1 MEPPPFF
8 IHGRNGMRT
17 AVDKSVRTLIIIWLC
32 WAALVVL
39 FQKFAAARVDLQ
51 YPDNVL
57 EWTGAETMPGAH
69 NGQPYLLEPFLNQ
82 QVAYDSEFYLSI
94 AVAGYDDPSL
104 RAVWTDPKNP
114 APIWDTYPQ
123 AFAIPNQL
131 AGGRPYGIPENF
143 KGYSLNY
150 AFFPFYPLMIRIF
163 SVPLSIFRLNPI
175 ATATLAGV
183 FLSLLGAL
191 GAMLAL
197 YELTRDALE
206 KTGAI
211 RTAFYLIAFPT
222 GFFLAMVHTEGL
234 FVGLAFGSLAL
245 LKRKQWLGA
254 SILAACATW
263 TRAVGGALIV
273 PLAIAWLAE
282 ALPSIRSLLGAGQ
295 KSEAAPAKPRWDL
308 LWKGVL
314 ALSPLLAFGVW
325 YLLLGE
331 QFRAVEAAFFSRG
344 ALAVERSW
352 AAWVDTFLSLFSAAK
367 LRLATNIGYGLILFT
382 VLLAC
387 RAFFRDW
394 MEKHLPRIVATI
406 SNILLIAFGAALIY
420 YWWTS
425 TSMEMRSVYYM
436 VEIGATIL
444 AVAACAYTVRS
455 EPGLALFSLMVVI
468 LSFFSGC
475 AQGMHRYILTAPATF
490 IMLGHLGSRDEAF
503 DRSWTIA
510 SLLLMG
516 LFALLF
522 GSNFWVG

>member
-1 MEPPPFF
+1 
-8 IHGRNGMRT
+8 MRV
-17 AVDKSVRTLIIIWLC
+17 ALEKPIRTILIIWLC
-32 WAALVVL
+32 WAVLVVL
-39 FQKFAAARVDLQ
+39 FQKVAAARVELQ
-51 YPDNVL
+51 YPDDVL
-57 EWTGAETMPGAH
+57 IWTGAETMPGAH
-69 NGQPYLLEPFLNQ
+69 NSQPYLLEPFLNQ

-104 RAVWTDPKNP
+104 RAVWTDPENP

-123 AFAIPNQL
+123 AFAIPNDL
-131 AGGRPYGIPENF
+131 AGGRPYGIPETF
-143 KGYSLNY
+143 QAYSLNY

-163 SVPLSIFRLNPI
+163 SIPLSIFGLNSI

-183 FLSLLGAL
+183 IISMLGAL

-197 YELTRDALE
+197 YDLTRDALE

-211 RTAFYLIAFPT
+211 RTAFYLIVFPT

-245 LKRKQWLGA
+245 LKRRQWLGA

-273 PLAIAWLAE
+273 PLAIAWL
-282 ALPSIRSLLGAGQ
+282 
-295 KSEAAPAKPRWDL
+295 SEAVPYFRNLLSGGKKAQAGPTKPRWDL

-314 ALSPLLAFGVW
+314 ALSPLLAFGLW

-344 ALAVERSW
+344 ALVVERSL
-352 AAWVDTFLSLFSAAK
+352 AAWADTFLSLFGAAK
-367 LRLATNIGYGLILFT
+367 HRLAVTIGYGLILFT

-394 MEKHLPRIVATI
+394 LEKTLPKIALTIV
-406 SNILLIAFGAALIY
+406 NLGLLAFGAALAY
-420 YWWTS
+420 YWWMN
-425 TSMEMRSVYYM
+425 TSMEQRSFYYM
-436 VEIGATIL
+436 VELGATIL

-468 LSFFSGC
+468 ISFFSGS
-475 AQGMHRYILTAPATF
+475 AQGMHRYTLTAPATF
-490 IMLGHLGSRDEAF
+490 VMLGHLGSRDEAF

-516 LFALLF
+516 LFAILF